1 MHNIANCLASVV
13 VCLLICL
20 HPAKASSDTNQ
31 SVDINTATAEE
42 LAESLPGIGPA
53 KAARIIQ
60 WRKDNGA
67 FSSVEQLQ
75 EVKGIGEKTVE
86 KLRKYVRINS
96 AADAKTLWLS
106 EDAKEQ
112 KVQANIRQI
121 LNTATLA
128 ATPQVIEQLPQQP
141 WYKRSALQILRT
153 H

>member
-1 MHNIANCLASVV
+1 MRNIANCLASAV

-60 WRKDNGA
+60 WRKDNGV

-96 AADAKTLWLS
+96 AADTKTLWLS

-112 KVQANIRQI
+112 KVQADIRQI
-121 LNTATLA
+121 LNSATLA